1 MILAADAHGESHTSN
16 HLPASPAPLQIGSV
30 RLSSPVLLA
39 PIAGYCDVS
48 FRVVARSCGGVGMA
62 CTDLLCPEGVLREN
76 KRSMELAAT
85 CPEDSPLSMQLYGAD
100 TDRLCDAAR
109 WAVDHGADVV
119 DINMGCPV
127 DKITKRN
134 GGSALLCRLPTT
146 LAMVEKI
153 IHAVK
158 TVPVTAKLRLGWDD
172 RRIVAPFLAN
182 RLEQLG
188 IAAVTVHGRTTEM
201 RFTGS
206 VRLDGIAAVVAAVNK
221 IPIIGN
227 GDITHPLAAAEMIR
241 ITGCRGVMVGRGALS
256 APWLLRDIA
265 HYLRTGELLPPPS
278 IEEKCRLMRDHFY
291 NLLRFRNERVAV
303 CEFRKRISWYA
314 RHMQPCRELKEAIRK
329 LNSPA
334 DFDKAIAVFLQW
346 RSDLSADRI
355 LNSDQASNI
364 LIAGPCQPMVPSGI
378 TTDIAERLTE
388 TSWHGNSKSQ
398 ARG

>member
-1 MILAADAHGESHTSN
+1 MILSVAVDNGVQNSTHANDRST
-16 HLPASPAPLQIGSV
+16 PLQIGS
-30 RLSSPVLLA
+30 LKLDSPVLLA

-48 FRVVARSCGGVGMA
+48 FRLVVRSCGGVGLA

-85 CPEDSPLSMQLYGAD
+85 CLADSPLSMQLYGAD
-100 TDRLCDAAR
+100 TDKLCDAAR
-109 WAVDHGADVV
+109 WAVDHGAAVV

-134 GGSALLCRLPTT
+134 GGSALLCRLPAT
-146 LAMVEKI
+146 LAMVEKVI
-153 IHAVK
+153 QAVK
-158 TVPVTAKLRLGWDD
+158 TAPVTAKLRLGWDD

-188 IAAVTVHGRTTEM
+188 IAAITIHGRTTEM
-201 RFTGS
+201 RFSGS
-206 VRLDGIAAVVAAVNK
+206 VRHDGIAAVVAAVNR

-227 GDITHPLAAAEMIR
+227 GDITDPKAAAHMIR
-241 ITGCRGVMVGRGALS
+241 VTGCRGVMVGRGALS

-278 IEEKCRLMRDHFY
+278 IDEKCRWMRDHFY

-314 RHMQPCRELKEAIRK
+314 RHLHPCRDLKETIRK
-329 LNSPA
+329 LNSPVE
-334 DFDKAIAVFLQW
+334 F
-346 RSDLSADRI
+346 
-355 LNSDQASNI
+355 DQAVEAFLHWRQENQDNRAI
-364 LIAGPCQPMVPSGI
+364 VADVDTGLPM
-378 TTDIAERLTE
+378 AL
-388 TSWHGNSKSQ
+388 
-398 ARG
+398 AM